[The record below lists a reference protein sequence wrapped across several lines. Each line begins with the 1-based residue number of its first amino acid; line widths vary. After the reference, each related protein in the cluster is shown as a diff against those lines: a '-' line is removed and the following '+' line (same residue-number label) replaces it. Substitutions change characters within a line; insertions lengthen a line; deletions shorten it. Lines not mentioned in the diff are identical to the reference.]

1 MIHAAPIIRPFAGA
15 YYFGSPLTL
24 LMSAGGGL
32 TLRGVARV
40 VIRMARSGV
49 GLAER
54 REGKLA

>member
-1 MIHAAPIIRPFAGA
+1 MIVAAPIIRPFVGA
-15 YYFGSPLTL
+15 YYVGSPLTL

-40 VIRMARSGV
+40 VIRGAQSGV